1 MKNSKIHSMY
11 SESMIRDFLSKEYEE
26 GYKKSGYQ
34 SVSSIEKQIEKLQ
47 KELEYA
53 KKRESSIVLMTDKGW
68 DVFDVSDCIEDY
80 GPDFFPFV
88 GTKTEYDYFIAQCEE

>member
-11 SESMIRDFLSKEYEE
+11 SESMIRDLLSKEYEE

-47 KELEYA
+47 KEHEEWISECFINRKA
-53 KKRESSIVLMTDKGW
+53 DRKITE
-68 DVFDVSDCIEDY
+68 
-80 GPDFFPFV
+80 
-88 GTKTEYDYFIAQCEE
+88 GT